1 MSFVRRFVTKVIR
14 VDEKRRAKSGRIYDR
29 GLPTQ
34 RMQVEYESTGW
45 WVFLEGNLS
54 ISLGSVKPPL
64 EPGDNIIIT
73 LEKAQE
79 SP

>member
-1 MSFVRRFVTKVIR
+1 MSFVRRFTTKVIR
-14 VDEKRRAKSGRIYDR
+14 VEEKRRAVRGSIHDR

-34 RMQVEYESTGW
+34 RMQVEYESKGW

-64 EPGDNIIIT
+64 EPGDSITIT
-73 LEKAQE
+73 LEKTQE
-79 SP
+79 PS